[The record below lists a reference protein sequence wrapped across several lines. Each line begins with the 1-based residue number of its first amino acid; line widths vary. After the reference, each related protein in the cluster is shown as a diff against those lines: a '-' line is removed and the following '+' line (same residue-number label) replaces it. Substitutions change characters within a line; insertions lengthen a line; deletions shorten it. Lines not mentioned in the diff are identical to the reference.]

1 MYRYLKQNKIG
12 HEGYFP
18 KPKDKFNLY
27 THTKITFDN
36 TQAKYTLTFV
46 LLSIHLILVKL
57 S

>member
-27 THTKITFDN
+27 THTLKLH
-36 TQAKYTLTFV
+36 LT
-46 LLSIHLILVKL
+46 IHKQNIH
-57 S
+57 